1 MGDSRK
7 YIARTRYTQLYVEL
21 LLAIANI
28 ADRKAIRE
36 KERKKNY
43 ATADLNFS
51 ITRRSRR
58 RTFRSAPRRSIDRAL
73 NNIAL
78 FQERKALLL
87 KLLPDPRCVKLL
99 YVYSNGYEGF
109 WDFCCFMFADTLLAI
124 LLLVTLRARIN
135 HLPDVNRINRY
146 FVIQFYRSGGDSR

>member
-7 YIARTRYTQLYVEL
+7 YIARARYTQLYVEL

-36 KERKKNY
+36 KEEEREK
-43 ATADLNFS
+43 
-51 ITRRSRR
+51 ITCDGRFEFFNNCRSRR
-58 RTFRSAPRRSIDRAL
+58 PRTFRSASRRSIDRAL

-109 WDFCCFMFADTLLAI
+109 
-124 LLLVTLRARIN
+124 
-135 HLPDVNRINRY
+135 
-146 FVIQFYRSGGDSR
+146 